1 MGLVEEH
8 VKLTNSI
15 LAGDLTVD
23 QVKSEINRIE
33 SEYGLGSFDSCKV
46 SKKSAPWT
54 KEDLD
59 ELEIQS
65 ASGACSKDFYL
76 YMAEVSEF
84 VYKKNKKTGLM
95 GCVENAINVIAKHW
109 LIILV
114 IIVLIVIAFWGI
126 ANLVG

>member
-33 SEYGLGSFDSCKV
+33 SEYGSGSFDSCKV
-46 SKKSAPWT
+46 RKKSAPWT

-65 ASGACSKDFYL
+65 ALGTCSKDFYL

-84 VYKKNKKTGLM
+84 VYKKNKKSGLM
-95 GCVENAINVIAKHW
+95 GYIQKAIGFIAKHW
-109 LIILV
+109 LLFLA
-114 IIVLIVIAFWGI
+114 IIVACWVVAK
-126 ANLVG
+126 LVG

>member
-15 LAGDLTVD
+15 LAGDLNVD
-23 QVKSEINRIE
+23 QVKSEVNRIE
-33 SEYGLGSFDSCKV
+33 SEYGPGSFDSYKV
-46 SKKSAPWT
+46 RKTSAPWT

-65 ASGACSKDFYL
+65 ISGACSKDFYL

-114 IIVLIVIAFWGI
+114 IIVLIVVAFWGI
-126 ANLVG
+126 ANLAG

>member
-15 LAGDLTVD
+15 LSGELTVE
-23 QVKSEINRIE
+23 QVKCEIERIE
-33 SEYGLGSFDSCKV
+33 SEYGPSAFDSYKV
-46 SKKSAPWT
+46 KKTNAPWN
-54 KEDLD
+54 KEDL
-59 ELEIQS
+59 EKLEIQS
-65 ASGACSKDFYL
+65 ASGACSKEFYL

-95 GCVENAINVIAKHW
+95 GCVENAINFIAKHW

-114 IIVLIVIAFWGI
+114 IIVLIVVAFWGI